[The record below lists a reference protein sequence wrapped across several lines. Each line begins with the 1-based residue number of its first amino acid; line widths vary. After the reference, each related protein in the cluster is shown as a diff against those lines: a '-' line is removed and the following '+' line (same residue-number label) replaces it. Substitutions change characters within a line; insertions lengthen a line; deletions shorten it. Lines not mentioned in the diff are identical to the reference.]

1 MENCKVIPLNSNQLS
16 DISNNDNYYICPL
29 TGNSTKLVRLVVDLN
44 STSPVVQS
52 VHKNAITS
60 FLKRIGYKVKPFVS
74 DNIEKQESDL
84 DEKWLYINLQSM
96 GYRFSDT
103 VDGFWINKD
112 YFIITSKELTRFLI
126 KLED

>member
-1 MENCKVIPLNSNQLS
+1 MENWKVIPLNSKQLS

-60 FLKRIGYKVKPFVS
+60 FLKRIGYTVKPFVS
-74 DNIEKQESDL
+74 DNVEKKESDL